1 MAKALKT
8 AGMIYA
14 MGMMIFAAFFYFAGR
29 SEPPE
34 AQAADERQPH
44 EDVALAVGA
53 SPLFPGLDPEEITA
67 ITLYAP
73 DSSFS
78 FEADGLGSVSV
89 NDRLADAEVYMTLV
103 SQIMELPVSAV
114 AAFNPEEACLTL
126 TLTVSEGSTQHIA
139 RFYEDDGTREMARI
153 IAGSPEAP
161 IYGETNGWRVG
172 TLLMTCEGTRIQ
184 DERGNER
191 PAAFSTVSPDRP

>member
-14 MGMMIFAAFFYFAGR
+14 MGMVIFAAFFYFAGR
-29 SEPPE
+29 SEPIE
-34 AQAADERQPH
+34 AQAADEPQ
-44 EDVALAVGA
+44 ESEAAALAVDA
-53 SPLFPGLDPEEITA
+53 APLFPGLDPDAITA

-73 DSSFS
+73 DSSFR

-114 AAFNPEEACLTL
+114 AAFTPEEERLTL
-126 TLTVSEGSTQHIA
+126 TLTVCEGGTQHVA
-139 RFYEDDGTREMARI
+139 RFYEDDATCEMARI
-153 IAGSPEAP
+153 VAGSPEAP

>member
-14 MGMMIFAAFFYFAGR
+14 MGMVIFAAFFYFAGR

-34 AQAADERQPH
+34 AQAADEQP
-44 EDVALAVGA
+44 ESGTTARAAGA
-53 SPLFPGLDPEEITA
+53 GTLFPGLDPEEITA

-78 FEADGLGSVSV
+78 FEADGLGGVSV

-114 AAFNPEEACLTL
+114 AAFAPEEERLTL
-126 TLTVSEGSTQHIA
+126 TLTVSEGGTQHVA

-153 IAGSPEAP
+153 IAGSPEDP
-161 IYGETNGWRVG
+161 VYGETNGWRVG

-191 PAAFSTVSPDRP
+191 PASFSTVSPDRT